1 MSHWLDVSLA
11 SSSVS
16 ILILALR
23 FHLLDWRLR
32 RLLDLG
38 CHHHRRRCCCC
49 SCSGSAGWLIGCEA
63 GQMLTLS
70 GGRWRHTRGS
80 FIERRSSSTSCLI
93 PKFNNT
99 FTTTGI
105 SKKEYPVSVKWN
117 GYGETHDWLI
127 NTKHHSM
134 WTNLMQPQREHRIFL
149 FCPCRWKFSANR
161 LRAVKSS
168 SSYRFYLTKQHLF
181 VYFYRF

>member
-1 MSHWLDVSLA
+1 MLLCPMMTGNCRQDKAGKYNLSISQLPSVTGLPSNPFAAYLFYIVVSHWLDVSLA

-38 CHHHRRRCCCC
+38 CSHHHRRRCC

-80 FIERRSSSTSCLI
+80 FNGRRSSSTSSLI
-93 PKFNNT
+93 PKFNNS

-105 SKKEYPVSVKWN
+105 TKKGYPRSK
-117 GYGETHDWLI
+117 
-127 NTKHHSM
+127 
-134 WTNLMQPQREHRIFL
+134 R
-149 FCPCRWKFSANR
+149 
-161 LRAVKSS
+161 
-168 SSYRFYLTKQHLF
+168 
-181 VYFYRF
+181 